1 MPVDGRKGERMK
13 YRIKILEVLSTI
25 REIEAP
31 NVDAAIAK
39 AENAYVKG
47 EVELELETNAI
58 TIVDGKEEK

>member
-1 MPVDGRKGERMK
+1 MK

-39 AENAYVKG
+39 AENAYAKG
-47 EVELELETNAI
+47 EVVLELETNSI
-58 TIVDGKEEK
+58 TVVDDKEEK

>member
-1 MPVDGRKGERMK
+1 MK

-31 NVDAAIAK
+31 NADAAIAK

-47 EVELELETNAI
+47 EVVLDLETNSI
-58 TIVDGKEEK
+58 TVVDDEGGSDAVVHT

>member
-1 MPVDGRKGERMK
+1 MK

-39 AENAYVKG
+39 AEDMYIKG
-47 EVELELETNAI
+47 DVVLELETSSI
-58 TIVDGKEEK
+58 TVVDDKEEK

>member
-1 MPVDGRKGERMK
+1 MK

-47 EVELELETNAI
+47 ELVLELETNSI
-58 TIVDGKEEK
+58 TVVDDKEEK

>member
-1 MPVDGRKGERMK
+1 MK

-39 AENAYVKG
+39 AEDMYARG
-47 EVELELETNAI
+47 ELLFELETNS
-58 TIVDGKEEK
+58 TTVVDEKEVK

>member
-1 MPVDGRKGERMK
+1 MK

-39 AENAYVKG
+39 AENAYIKG
-47 EVELELETNAI
+47 EVTLELETNAI
-58 TIVDGKEEK
+58 TVVDEKG